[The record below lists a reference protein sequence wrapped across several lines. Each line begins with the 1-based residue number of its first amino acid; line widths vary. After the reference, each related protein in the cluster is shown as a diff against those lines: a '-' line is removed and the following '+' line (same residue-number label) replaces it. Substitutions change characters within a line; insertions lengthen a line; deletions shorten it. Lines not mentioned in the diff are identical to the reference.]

1 MLCVHTRVSVCAPMC
16 VLFPTIEAFVD
27 DLSNYWPKALLD
39 QRTELTGI
47 WLCVCVWLCVSVSQW
62 PRLSINLSWLWFF
75 SFFGLFYTVFKN
87 IVYSKYI
94 IVFIYLLLCAAHKI
108 RSEVIVMLLIMLDR
122 ATKNDNRFSEWQEHV
137 IIGCFMC
144 IIDSFYYNI
153 WCYVQ

>member
-47 WLCVCVWLCVSVSQW
+47 WLCVCDCVC
-62 PRLSINLSWLWFF
+62 LSHSDPDSALICPDSGFF

-94 IVFIYLLLCAAHKI
+94 TVFIYLLLCAAHKI

>member
-47 WLCVCVWLCVSVSQW
+47 WLCVCDCVCLSHSDPDSALICPDSGFFLFLGCFILSSRILC
-62 PRLSINLSWLWFF
+62 
-75 SFFGLFYTVFKN
+75 TAN
-87 IVYSKYI
+87 IT
-94 IVFIYLLLCAAHKI
+94 VFIYLLLCAAHKI